1 MIGFTERND
10 RRRSWRRERRAGM
23 KKTAAVLMLF
33 AAFCG
38 LAGCAGKPEAEVRID
53 YGSSSLYSKEDMD
66 EAIERIKAEFGT
78 WRGCELHSITYGSDA
93 ACSEENIAWMNKLE
107 AANDAQET
115 FSQCI
120 LFKSDFHSPKNG
132 GGAWNTDQEYN
143 GWQWWLARSEN
154 GSWKLMT
161 WGYG

>member
-1 MIGFTERND
+1 
-10 RRRSWRRERRAGM
+10 M
-23 KKTAAVLMLF
+23 KKAIAILLLITVL
-33 AAFCG
+33 CG
-38 LAGCAGKPEAEVRID
+38 LAACAKKQKTEVSID
-53 YGSSSLYSKEDMD
+53 YGNSALYSKEDMD
-66 EAIERIKAEFGT
+66 AAIAVIRKEFDT
-78 WRGCELHSITYGSDA
+78 WDGCELHSISYGSDD
-93 ACSEENIAWMNKLE
+93 ACSAENIRWMNELE

-132 GGAWNTDQEYN
+132 GGAWNADQEYTD
-143 GWQWWLARSEN
+143 WQWWLARSEG